1 MSSSEPSS
9 GSPPAFGRGQK
20 VYNVIDVRQSYL
32 QNIVA
37 AGLRALG
44 YTEQADRS
52 IHFSYE
58 MVALSPRCC
67 EEMGIELSPEER
79 QRPFVEVSGRKGL
92 GIKADDLL
100 DRLLEEAYKEVL
112 ARHPDEPEDFR
123 WRIAQQI
130 AIGALRYFLL
140 RYTCNTIIAF
150 DFHEALSFEGETGP
164 YVQYAVVR
172 ARNIFRKLDEEG
184 GRFDENAVTPAV
196 LERFLAAPEGYAFW
210 ELLYQASQ
218 WDAVAEL
225 AIATTEPA
233 AVAKYAFQLAQGFNN
248 FYHRF
253 RILTEQDE
261 ARKMFL
267 LWLVKRVE
275 DRLTTTLDLLGIEVP
290 EAM

>member
-1 MSSSEPSS
+1 VSSAEP
-9 GSPPAFGRGQK
+9 GDRAAPEFGRARK

-44 YTEQADRS
+44 YEEQADRS

-67 EEMGIELSPEER
+67 EEMGIELSPEDR
-79 QRPFVEVSGRKGL
+79 KRAFVEVSGRKGL
-92 GIKADDLL
+92 GIKADDLV
-100 DRLLEEAYKEVL
+100 DRLLEEAYQEVVT
-112 ARHPDEPEDFR
+112 RHADKPDEVR
-123 WRIAQQI
+123 RQIARQI

-164 YVQYAVVR
+164 YAQYAVVR
-172 ARNIFRKLDEEG
+172 ARNIFRKLEEEG
-184 GRFDENAVTPAV
+184 GQYDESTVTPAV
-196 LERFLAAPEGYAFW
+196 LERFFAEPEGDPFW

-218 WDAVAEL
+218 WEAAVEV

-233 AVAKYAFQLAQGFNN
+233 GVAKYAFQLAQAFSN

-253 RILTEQDE
+253 RILTEPDDE
-261 ARKMFL
+261 RKAFL
-267 LWLVKRVE
+267 LWLVRVVE
-275 DRLTTTLDLLGIEVP
+275 RRLTATLDLLGIEVP